1 MEIKGKVALITG
13 GGTGVGKGVALRLAK
28 EGTNICINYAHSEK
42 EAYEAKAEVEALG
55 VKCNLYKA
63 DVSNDEE
70 DKAMIEA
77 ILKDFGQ
84 LDILVNNAGRTH
96 FVQHSD
102 LDGMK
107 SEYFD
112 DIFALNV
119 KGTFFMC
126 RAAAEALKKSH
137 GVIINIT
144 SIAGVTGLGSSIA
157 YAASKAA
164 EISITK
170 SLARVLAPEVRVI
183 GVAPGIVLTRWVD
196 GHADH
201 IDKLAGETPLQKVAE
216 PADIAQTVYAL
227 IAHADFVTGQNL
239 IVDGGAFI

>member
-1 MEIKGKVALITG
+1 MQNKVVIITG
-13 GGTGVGKGVALRLAK
+13 ASSGIGKALVYEFAKRGAKIAMGARNLDELQKIETDLKSRGVDALSVQTDVTRELDCKNLVEKTVERFGK
-28 EGTNICINYAHSEK
+28 I
-42 EAYEAKAEVEALG
+42 
-55 VKCNLYKA
+55 
-63 DVSNDEE
+63 DV
-70 DKAMIEA
+70 
-77 ILKDFGQ
+77 
-84 LDILVNNAGRTH
+84 LVNNAGRTH

-126 RAAAEALKKSH
+126 RAAADALKKSH

-183 GVAPGIVLTRWVD
+183 GVAPGIVLTRWVE

-201 IDKLAGETPLQKVAE
+201 IYKLAGETPLQKVAE

>member
-55 VKCNLYKA
+55 VKCNVYKA

-126 RAAAEALKKSH
+126 RAAADALKKSH
-137 GVIINIT
+137 GVIINKT

-183 GVAPGIVLTRWVD
+183 GVAPGIVLTRWVE

>member
-1 MEIKGKVALITG
+1 MDIKGKVALITG

-55 VKCNLYKA
+55 VKCGVYKA
-63 DVSNDEE
+63 DVSDDAQCRN
-70 DKAMIEA
+70 MIAEV
-77 ILKDFGQ
+77 LKDFGQ

-96 FVQHSD
+96 FVDHSD
-102 LDGMK
+102 LEGMK
-107 SEYFD
+107 GEYFD
-112 DIFALNV
+112 DIFNPNV

-126 RAAAEALKKSH
+126 RAAADALRKSH

-183 GVAPGIVLTRWVD
+183 GVAPGIVLTRWVE
-196 GHADH
+196 GRTGH
-201 IDKLAGETPLQKVAE
+201 IDKLAGDTPLQKVAVPE
-216 PADIAQTVYAL
+216 DIAQTVYAL

>member
-13 GGTGVGKGVALRLAK
+13 GGTGVGKGIALRLAK

-55 VKCNLYKA
+55 VKCAVYKA
-63 DVSNDEE
+63 DVSD
-70 DKAMIEA
+70 DDQCRAMIA
-77 ILKDFGQ
+77 AVLKDWGQ

-96 FVQHSD
+96 FVDHSD
-102 LDGMK
+102 LEGMK
-107 SEYFD
+107 GEYFD

-126 RAAAEALKKSH
+126 RAAADALKKAH

-170 SLARVLAPEVRVI
+170 SLARVLAPEVRVLA
-183 GVAPGIVLTRWVD
+183 VAPGIVLTRWVE
-196 GHADH
+196 GRTGH

-216 PADIAQTVYAL
+216 PDDIAQTVYAL
-227 IAHADFVTGQNL
+227 IAHADFMTGQNI

>member
-55 VKCNLYKA
+55 VKCNMYKA

-70 DKAMIEA
+70 DKAMIAA
-77 ILKDFGQ
+77 ILQDFGQ

-126 RAAAEALKKSH
+126 RAAADALKKSH

>member
-1 MEIKGKVALITG
+1 MDIKGKVALITG
-13 GGTGVGKGVALRLAK
+13 GGTGVGKGIALRLAK

-55 VKCNLYKA
+55 VKCSVYKA
-63 DVSNDEE
+63 DVSDDAQCRE
-70 DKAMIEA
+70 MIA
-77 ILKDFGQ
+77 SVLKDHGQ

-96 FVQHSD
+96 FVDHSD
-102 LDGMK
+102 LEGMK

-126 RAAAEALKKSH
+126 RAAADALKKAH

-183 GVAPGIVLTRWVD
+183 AVAPGIVLTRWVE
-196 GHADH
+196 GRRGH
-201 IDKLAGETPLQKVAE
+201 IDKLAGDTPLQKVAV
-216 PADIAQTVYAL
+216 PDDIAQTVYAL
-227 IAHADFVTGQNL
+227 IAHADFVTGQNI

>member
-55 VKCNLYKA
+55 VKCNVYKA

-96 FVQHSD
+96 FVQHND

>member
-1 MEIKGKVALITG
+1 MDIKGKVALITG
-13 GGTGVGKGVALRLAK
+13 GGTGVGKGVALRLAQ

-42 EAYEAKAEVEALG
+42 EAFEAKSEVEALG
-55 VKCNLYKA
+55 VKCGVYKA
-63 DVSNDEE
+63 DVSD
-70 DKAMIEA
+70 DDQCKAMIA
-77 ILKDFGQ
+77 DVIKDFGQ

-96 FVQHSD
+96 FVDHKD

-126 RAAAEALKKSH
+126 RAAADALKKSH

-183 GVAPGIVLTRWVD
+183 GVAPGIVLT
-196 GHADH
+196 
-201 IDKLAGETPLQKVAE
+201 
-216 PADIAQTVYAL
+216 QTKRSGYFFCSRVM
-227 IAHADFVTGQNL
+227 
-239 IVDGGAFI
+239 

>member
-13 GGTGVGKGVALRLAK
+13 GGTGVGKGVALRLAQ

-55 VKCNLYKA
+55 VKCNVYKA
-63 DVSNDEE
+63 DVSNDED

-96 FVQHSD
+96 FVNHSD
-102 LDGMK
+102 LEGMK

-126 RAAAEALKKSH
+126 RAAAAALKKSH

-196 GHADH
+196 GHSDH

-227 IAHADFVTGQNL
+227 IAHADFVTGQNI

>member
-55 VKCNLYKA
+55 VKCNVYKA

-70 DKAMIEA
+70 DKA

-126 RAAAEALKKSH
+126 RAAADALKKSH

>member
-1 MEIKGKVALITG
+1 MDIKGKVALITG
-13 GGTGVGKGVALRLAK
+13 GGTGVGKGIALRLAK

-55 VKCNLYKA
+55 VKCSVYKA
-63 DVSNDEE
+63 DVSDDAQCRE
-70 DKAMIEA
+70 MIA
-77 ILKDFGQ
+77 SVLKDHGQ

-96 FVQHSD
+96 FVDHSD
-102 LDGMK
+102 LEGMK

-126 RAAAEALKKSH
+126 RAAADALKKAH

-183 GVAPGIVLTRWVD
+183 AVAPGIVLTRWVE
-196 GHADH
+196 GRTGH
-201 IDKLAGETPLQKVAE
+201 IDKLAGDNPLRKVAV
-216 PADIAQTVYAL
+216 PDDIAQTVYAL
-227 IAHADFVTGQNL
+227 IAHADFVTGQNI

>member
-13 GGTGVGKGVALRLAK
+13 GGTGVGKGIALRLAK

-42 EAYEAKAEVEALG
+42 EAYETKSEIEVLG
-55 VKCNLYKA
+55 VKCSIYKA
-63 DVSNDEE
+63 DVSKDDE
-70 DKAMIEA
+70 DKAMIKSV
-77 ILKDFGQ
+77 LKDFGHI
-84 LDILVNNAGRTH
+84 DILVNNAGKTH
-96 FVQHSD
+96 FVSHND
-102 LDGMK
+102 LEGMK

-144 SIAGVTGLGSSIA
+144 SIAGLSGLGSSIA
-157 YAASKAA
+157 YSASKAA

-183 GVAPGIVLTRWVD
+183 GVAPGIVLTRWVK
-196 GHADH
+196 GHEDH
-201 IDKLAGETPLQKVAE
+201 IEKLAGETPLKRVAE
-216 PADIAQTVYAL
+216 PDDIAQTVYAL
-227 IAHADFVTGQNL
+227 IAHSDFVTGQN
-239 IVDGGAFI
+239 IVVDGGAFI

>member
-1 MEIKGKVALITG
+1 MDIKGKVALITG
-13 GGTGVGKGVALRLAK
+13 GGTGVGKGVALRLAQ

-42 EAYEAKAEVEALG
+42 EAFEAKSEVEALG
-55 VKCNLYKA
+55 VKCGVYKA
-63 DVSNDEE
+63 DVSD
-70 DKAMIEA
+70 DDQCKAMIA
-77 ILKDFGQ
+77 DVIKDFGQ

-96 FVQHSD
+96 FVDHKD

-126 RAAAEALKKSH
+126 RAAADALKKSH

-183 GVAPGIVLTRWVD
+183 GVAPGIVLTRWVE
-196 GHADH
+196 GRTDH
-201 IDKLAGETPLQKVAE
+201 IDKLAGETPLQKVAVPE
-216 PADIAQTVYAL
+216 DIAQTVYAL
-227 IAHADFVTGQNL
+227 IAHADFVTGQNI

>member
-55 VKCNLYKA
+55 VKCNVYKA

-170 SLARVLAPEVRVI
+170 SLARVLAPEIRVI

>member
-55 VKCNLYKA
+55 VKCNVYKA
-63 DVSNDEE
+63 DVSKDEE

-183 GVAPGIVLTRWVD
+183 GVAPGIVLTRGVD
-196 GHADH
+196 GHADQ
-201 IDKLAGETPLQKVAE
+201 IDTLAGDTPLQKVAE

>member
-55 VKCNLYKA
+55 VKCNVYKA

-70 DKAMIEA
+70 DKAMIAA
-77 ILKDFGQ
+77 ILQDFGQ

-126 RAAAEALKKSH
+126 HAAAEALKKSH

-183 GVAPGIVLTRWVD
+183 GVAPGIVLTRWVE

>member
-42 EAYEAKAEVEALG
+42 EAYETKAEVEALG
-55 VKCNLYKA
+55 VKCNVYKA
-63 DVSNDEE
+63 DVANDEE
-70 DKAMIEA
+70 DKAMIA
-77 ILKDFGQ
+77 TILQDFGQ

-157 YAASKAA
+157 YCASKAA

-183 GVAPGIVLTRWVD
+183 GIAPGIVLTRWVE

-216 PADIAQTVYAL
+216 PDDIAQTVYAL

>member
-13 GGTGVGKGVALRLAK
+13 GGTGVGKGTALRLAQ

-42 EAYEAKAEVEALG
+42 EAYETKAEVEALG
-55 VKCNLYKA
+55 VRCNTYKA
-63 DVSNDEE
+63 DVSND
-70 DKAMIEA
+70 DDVQAMIA
-77 ILKDFGQ
+77 SVIKDFGQ

-96 FVQHSD
+96 FVNHSD
-102 LDGMK
+102 LEGMK

-126 RAAAEALKKSH
+126 RAAADALKKSH

-196 GHADH
+196 GQTDF
-201 IDKLAGETPLQKVAE
+201 IEKLAGETPLKKIAG
-216 PADIAQTVYAL
+216 PDDIAQTIYGL
-227 IAHADFVTGQNL
+227 IAHADFVTGQNI

>member
-42 EAYEAKAEVEALG
+42 EAYETKADVEALG
-55 VKCNLYKA
+55 VKCNVYKA
-63 DVSNDEE
+63 DVANDEE
-70 DKAMIEA
+70 DKAMIAA
-77 ILKDFGQ
+77 ILQDFGQ

-126 RAAAEALKKSH
+126 RAAADALKKSH

-183 GVAPGIVLTRWVD
+183 GVAPGIVLTRWVE

>member
-13 GGTGVGKGVALRLAK
+13 GGTGVGKGVTLRLAK

-55 VKCNLYKA
+55 VKCNVYKA

>member
-1 MEIKGKVALITG
+1 M
-13 GGTGVGKGVALRLAK
+13 
-28 EGTNICINYAHSEK
+28 
-42 EAYEAKAEVEALG
+42 
-55 VKCNLYKA
+55 YKA

-126 RAAAEALKKSH
+126 RAAADALKKSH

-183 GVAPGIVLTRWVD
+183 GVAPGIVLTRWVE

>member
-28 EGTNICINYAHSEK
+28 EGANICINYAHSEK

-55 VKCNLYKA
+55 VKCNVYKA

>member
-1 MEIKGKVALITG
+1 MEIRGKVALITG
-13 GGTGVGKGVALRLAK
+13 GGTGVGKGTALRLAQ

-42 EAYEAKAEVEALG
+42 EANAAKAEVESLG
-55 VKCNLYKA
+55 VKCNVYKA
-63 DVSNDEE
+63 DVSNDQEV
-70 DKAMIEA
+70 KAMIA
-77 ILKDFGQ
+77 SVVKDFGQ

-96 FVQHSD
+96 FVSHND
-102 LDGMK
+102 LEGMK

-126 RAAAEALKKSH
+126 RAAAEFLKKSH

-144 SIAGVTGLGSSIA
+144 SIAGVSGLGSSIA

-170 SLARVLAPEVRVI
+170 SLARALAPEVRVI
-183 GVAPGIVLTRWVD
+183 GVAPGIVLTRWVE
-196 GHADH
+196 GHDDH
-201 IDKLAGETPLQKVAE
+201 IEKLAGETPLNRVAE
-216 PADIAQTVYAL
+216 PADIAQTVYGL
-227 IAHADFVTGQNL
+227 IAHADFVTGQNI

>member
-1 MEIKGKVALITG
+1 MEIKGKIALITG
-13 GGTGVGKGVALRLAK
+13 GGTGVGKGIALRLAQ
-28 EGTNICINYAHSEK
+28 EGTNICINYVHSEK
-42 EAYEAKAEVEALG
+42 DAYETKTEIEALG
-55 VKCNLYKA
+55 VKCNVYKA
-63 DVSNDEE
+63 DVSNDDEV
-70 DKAMIEA
+70 KKMIDSV
-77 ILKDFGQ
+77 IKDFGQ

-96 FVQHSD
+96 FVNHND
-102 LDGMK
+102 LEGMK

-112 DIFALNV
+112 DIFSLNV

-126 RAAAEALKKSH
+126 RAAADALRKSS

-201 IDKLAGETPLQKVAE
+201 IEKLAGETPLKKVAE
-216 PADIAQTVYAL
+216 PADIAQTVYGL
-227 IAHADFVTGQNL
+227 IAHADFITGQNI

>member
-1 MEIKGKVALITG
+1 MEIEGKVALITG

-55 VKCNLYKA
+55 VKCNVYKA

-183 GVAPGIVLTRWVD
+183 GVAHGIVLTRWV
-196 GHADH
+196 
-201 IDKLAGETPLQKVAE
+201 E
-216 PADIAQTVYAL
+216 
-227 IAHADFVTGQNL
+227 
-239 IVDGGAFI
+239 

>member
-1 MEIKGKVALITG
+1 MDIKGKVALITG
-13 GGTGVGKGVALRLAK
+13 GGTGVGKGVALRLAQ

-42 EAYEAKAEVEALG
+42 EAFEAKSEVEALG
-55 VKCNLYKA
+55 VKCGIYKA
-63 DVSNDEE
+63 DVSD
-70 DKAMIEA
+70 DDQCKAMIA
-77 ILKDFGQ
+77 DVIKDFGQ

-96 FVQHSD
+96 FVDHKD

-126 RAAAEALKKSH
+126 RAAADSLKKSH

-183 GVAPGIVLTRWVD
+183 GVAPGIVLTRWVE
-196 GHADH
+196 GRTGH
-201 IDKLAGETPLQKVAE
+201 IDKFAGETPLQKVAVPE
-216 PADIAQTVYAL
+216 DIAQTVYAL
-227 IAHADFVTGQNL
+227 IAHADFVTGQNI